1 LGGTGLTSYTTG
13 DILIASGS
21 NAILPLA
28 AVATNNILL
37 SGGVGVR
44 PSWGK
49 LQLGGS
55 VVAGQLGTNNGGT
68 NSNSVLTN
76 NRIMVSQGAAIKEG
90 PVLTNGQML
99 IGRTGLM
106 PAAGVIVGGTGIVVT
121 YTGGN
126 IEISLA

>member
-1 LGGTGLTSYTTG
+1 V
-13 DILIASGS
+13 ANSGS
-21 NAILPLA
+21 SILPLA
-28 AVATNNILL
+28 GVATNNILL

-49 LQLGGS
+49 LQLGGLM
-55 VVAGQLGTNNGGT
+55 VAGQLGTSNGGT

-76 NRIMVSQGAAIKEG
+76 NRVMVSQGAAIKEG
-90 PVLTNGQML
+90 PVLTDGQVL

-106 PAAGVIVGGTGIVVT
+106 PAAGSVVAGSGIVVT

-126 IEISLA
+126 IVISLA